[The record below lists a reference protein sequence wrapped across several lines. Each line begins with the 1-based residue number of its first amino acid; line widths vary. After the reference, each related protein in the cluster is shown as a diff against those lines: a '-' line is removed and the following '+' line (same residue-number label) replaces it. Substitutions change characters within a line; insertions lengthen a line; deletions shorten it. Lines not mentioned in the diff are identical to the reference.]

1 MATDVKTSNTGQDVD
16 PAETAEWLES
26 LRYVLEQKGP
36 KRVSYLLSVLE
47 EQALREGI
55 ELPFTA
61 NTPYLNTI
69 PVEKQP
75 VYPGNREIERRI
87 KSIIRWNAMA
97 MVTRA
102 NRVSA
107 GIGGHISTYASSAT
121 LYEVALNHFLRG
133 NYGDFQGDRVY
144 FQGHASPGIYA
155 RAFLEGRL
163 TEENLVNFRRELRQ
177 SPGLSSYPH
186 PWLMPDFWE
195 YPTVSMGLAPI
206 MAIYQARFNQYLQDR
221 HLKDTSQNRV
231 WAFLGDGECDEPETL
246 GAIGLAVREK
256 LDNLTF
262 VINCNLQRLDG
273 PVRGNGKIIQELE
286 AVFRGAGWNVIKVL
300 WGDDWDL
307 LFEKDRQGLL
317 AKRMMEVV
325 DGEYQ
330 KYKVAGGSYIRK
342 HFFGKYPELLE
353 MVKNYSDERLVKL
366 RRGGHDPEKV
376 YAAYK
381 AAIEFHGK
389 PTVILAKT
397 IKGYGLGEAGEGR
410 NISHNQKKLN
420 EEELREF
427 RSRFGIPISD
437 DDVANAPFYKPAD
450 DSPELQY
457 LRERREALGGYLPAR
472 SQTKIALKTPT
483 LKGYDEFL
491 GGSKGKPM
499 STTMAFVRLLS
510 KLLRDK
516 NIGKRIVPIVP
527 DESRTFGMEG
537 LFRQCG
543 IYAHSGQLYEPV
555 DSEQLLYY
563 KEAKDG
569 QILEEGIT
577 EAGSMASFIAA
588 GTSYSSHGEPM
599 IPFFIYY
606 SMFGF
611 QRIGDLIWCAADA
624 RTRGFMIGGTAGR
637 TTLNGEGLQHQDG
650 HSLLNAIA
658 FPTVRSYDPAYA
670 YEIAVI
676 VMDGMKKM
684 YQDNEDAI
692 YYITCEND
700 NYVMPAMED
709 PSRVTEGII
718 RGMYKLKTEVIDGA
732 EHHVQLLG
740 SGAILNSSL
749 TAQELLAEK
758 FGISSTVWSVTS
770 YTELARDAQA
780 TARFNRL
787 HPTKKPKTSYLEN
800 LVADIEG
807 PFISSSD
814 YVRAVSEQISP
825 WIPGGLYTLG
835 TDGMGRSETREALRR
850 HFEVD
855 AESIV
860 IATLYKLSL
869 LGKVPR
875 KTVEEAIKSFEY
887 DRDKINPYFA

>member
-1 MATDVKTSNTGQDVD
+1 
-16 PAETAEWLES
+16 
-26 LRYVLEQKGP
+26 
-36 KRVSYLLSVLE
+36 
-47 EQALREGI
+47 
-55 ELPFTA
+55 
-61 NTPYLNTI
+61 
-69 PVEKQP
+69 
-75 VYPGNREIERRI
+75 
-87 KSIIRWNAMA
+87 
-97 MVTRA
+97 
-102 NRVSA
+102 
-107 GIGGHISTYASSAT
+107 
-121 LYEVALNHFLRG
+121 
-133 NYGDFQGDRVY
+133 
-144 FQGHASPGIYA
+144 
-155 RAFLEGRL
+155 
-163 TEENLVNFRRELRQ
+163 
-177 SPGLSSYPH
+177 
-186 PWLMPDFWE
+186 
-195 YPTVSMGLAPI
+195 
-206 MAIYQARFNQYLQDR
+206 
-221 HLKDTSQNRV
+221 
-231 WAFLGDGECDEPETL
+231 
-246 GAIGLAVREK
+246 
-256 LDNLTF
+256 
-262 VINCNLQRLDG
+262 
-273 PVRGNGKIIQELE
+273 
-286 AVFRGAGWNVIKVL
+286 
-300 WGDDWDL
+300 
-307 LFEKDRQGLL
+307 
-317 AKRMMEVV
+317 
-325 DGEYQ
+325 
-330 KYKVAGGSYIRK
+330 
-342 HFFGKYPELLE
+342 
-353 MVKNYSDERLVKL
+353 
-366 RRGGHDPEKV
+366 
-376 YAAYK
+376 
-381 AAIEFHGK
+381 
-389 PTVILAKT
+389 
-397 IKGYGLGEAGEGR
+397 
-410 NISHNQKKLN
+410 
-420 EEELREF
+420 
-427 RSRFGIPISD
+427 
-437 DDVANAPFYKPAD
+437 
-450 DSPELQY
+450 
-457 LRERREALGGYLPAR
+457 
-472 SQTKIALKTPT
+472 
-483 LKGYDEFL
+483 
-491 GGSKGKPM
+491 
-499 STTMAFVRLLS
+499 
-510 KLLRDK
+510 
-516 NIGKRIVPIVP
+516 
-527 DESRTFGMEG
+527 
-537 LFRQCG
+537 
-543 IYAHSGQLYEPV
+543 
-555 DSEQLLYY
+555 
-563 KEAKDG
+563 
-569 QILEEGIT
+569 
-577 EAGSMASFIAA
+577 MASFIAA

-787 HPTKKPKTSYLEN
+787 HPTKKTKTSYLEN